1 MALSFLNRRGRD
13 QEMTFIDHLEELRWH
28 ILRSLLAI
36 MAAAILIFVYI
47 DWVYDT
53 VITGPL
59 QKDFVSYIALCRFS
73 HWAKMGDTLC
83 LPPARVELQAIT
95 FGAQF
100 MSSISIAF
108 MGGFIVAF
116 PYVFWEFWKFVRPAL
131 TPKEL
136 KSTRGAIFWVSFFFF
151 TGAAFGYFLLAP
163 FTFSF
168 LANFQL
174 GKAGILV
181 TKPTL
186 TDYIENLV
194 NLTLGAAVAFQ
205 LPVVAYVLTRIGLVT
220 PSFLKT
226 YRKYAYVAI
235 LVIAA
240 IITPSPDWM
249 SQMIVCVPLVLLYE
263 FSIIISVRVMK
274 EIEKR
279 DKEWA

>member
-1 MALSFLNRRGRD
+1 MALSFFNKRGQDR
-13 QEMTFIDHLEELRWH
+13 EMTFIDHLEELRWH

-36 MAAAILIFVYI
+36 LAAAILIFVYI
-47 DWVYDT
+47 DWIYDH

-59 QKDFVSYIALCRFS
+59 QPDFISYISLCRFS
-73 HWAKMGDTLC
+73 HWAGMGDSLC
-83 LPPARVELQAIT
+83 LPPAKVELQAIT

-108 MGGFIVAF
+108 TGGFIAAF
-116 PYVFWEFWKFVRPAL
+116 PYVFWEFWKFVKPAL
-131 TPKEL
+131 TPKEA

-168 LANFQL
+168 LANYQL
-174 GKAGILV
+174 GQTGILV

-186 TDYIENLV
+186 NDYIENLV
-194 NLTLGAAVAFQ
+194 NLTLGAAISFQ
-205 LPVVAYVLTRIGLVT
+205 LPVVAYVLTRIGIIT
-220 PSFLKT
+220 PSFLSS

-235 LVIAA
+235 LVVAA

-249 SQMIVCVPLVLLYE
+249 SQMIVCVPLALLYE
-263 FSIIISVRVMK
+263 LSIIISKRVKKQMD
-274 EIEKR
+274 IR
-279 DKEWA
+279 DKEWS